1 MSDLNP
7 PEVLKKKRG
16 RKKKQKT
23 FSHQTKTKFI
33 QKKLKIGK
41 KPKAN
46 SRQINVIKPK
56 PIKNLINYQ
65 NYAPINVNQ
74 INGIKKVFPEVENE
88 FKKDNISQ
96 ENSLGQLTK
105 NFINYIKTTGKKSI
119 NINDLVN
126 ELSVKKRRI
135 YDITNVLQGIGF
147 LQKSGKNEIIW
158 TKTINNRSKS
168 KKKLSNSKK
177 VNQSNKQK
185 SNIEKLGQE
194 KSKLENEINIFK
206 DEFNSI
212 AKKEEFPK
220 YGYVTMDDLKE
231 LSINDNLN
239 LVLIKASKGTA
250 MSILNKNDI
259 KMANDKAKR
268 MIENG
273 EMNNKDSL
281 INILKKSNQLSFNC
295 PDNNS
300 LRIYKIINGEM
311 TEIKE
316 NTNNSDINN
325 SKNISLT
332 KLINNNFNINKLD
345 ESKNYNSEIN
355 YNPNYDRDN
364 LNSNINNNFVI
375 FNNNK
380 EELSFQKNSN
390 YNYPKNYLNF
400 NEWGNNQSMPNNVT
414 VNNEQKNIAVYATP
428 SSSTFNQ
435 SHISNSQIGSSF
447 NYLKIKDT
455 QAKPNSFNNKNN
467 YNLVPERLRFSPPK

>member
-7 PEVLKKKRG
+7 PDILKKKRG

-23 FSHQTKTKFI
+23 LSHQTKTKFI
-33 QKKLKIGK
+33 QKKLIIGK
-41 KPKAN
+41 KPKSN
-46 SRQINVIKPK
+46 SRQINVLKPK
-56 PIKNLINYQ
+56 PIKHLINYQ
-65 NYAPINVNQ
+65 NYAPINANQ
-74 INGIKKVFPEVENE
+74 INGINKPFPVEENG
-88 FKKDNISQ
+88 FKQDNISQ

-147 LQKSGKNEIIW
+147 LQKSGKNEIVW
-158 TKTINNRSKS
+158 TKTINNKSKS
-168 KKKLSNSKK
+168 KKKASNIKK
-177 VNQSNKQK
+177 LNQSNKQK
-185 SNIEKLGQE
+185 SNIEILEQE
-194 KSKLENEINIFK
+194 KSKLEAEINIFK

-231 LSINDNLN
+231 LSINDKLN

-268 MIENG
+268 MIECG
-273 EMNNKDSL
+273 EMNNNDSL

-295 PDNNS
+295 PDNNG
-300 LRIYKIINGEM
+300 LAIYKIRNGEI

-316 NTNNSDINN
+316 NTNNSGINN

-345 ESKNYNSEIN
+345 ESKNYNSEIK
-355 YNPNYDRDN
+355 YNTNYDRDN
-364 LNSNINNNFVI
+364 LNPNINNNLVI
-375 FNNNK
+375 LNSNK
-380 EELSFQKNSN
+380 EEFNYQKNAN
-390 YNYPKNYLNF
+390 YNYQKNYLNF
-400 NEWGNNQSMPNNVT
+400 NEWGNNQTMQNNVT
-414 VNNEQKNIAVYATP
+414 VNNEQKNIAVYTTP

-435 SHISNSQIGSSF
+435 SHITNSQPGSSF
-447 NYLKIKDT
+447 NYLNFKNIQT
-455 QAKPNSFNNKNN
+455 KPNTYNNKNN

>member
-1 MSDLNP
+1 MSDINP
-7 PEVLKKKRG
+7 PDILKKKRG
-16 RKKKQKT
+16 RKKKQKSL
-23 FSHQTKTKFI
+23 SHQTKTKFI
-33 QKKLKIGK
+33 PKKLKIGK
-41 KPKAN
+41 KPKTN
-46 SRQINVIKPK
+46 SRLINVIKPK

-65 NYAPINVNQ
+65 NYAPINANQ
-74 INGIKKVFPEVENE
+74 INGINKAFPEEENE
-88 FKKDNISQ
+88 YKKDNLSQ

-147 LQKSGKNEIIW
+147 LQKSGKNEIVW
-158 TKTINNRSKS
+158 TKTINNKSKS
-168 KKKLSNSKK
+168 KKKSSNTKK

-185 SNIEKLGQE
+185 SNVEILEQE
-194 KSKLENEINIFK
+194 KSKLEAEINIFK

-212 AKKEEFPK
+212 AKKEEFPQ
-220 YGYVTMDDLKE
+220 YGYVTKDDLKE
-231 LSINDNLN
+231 LSINDKLN

-250 MSILNKNDI
+250 MSILSKNDI

-273 EMNNKDSL
+273 EMNNNDSL

-295 PDNNS
+295 PDNCG
-300 LRIYKIINGEM
+300 LTIYKVRNGEI
-311 TEIKE
+311 TEIRE

-332 KLINNNFNINKLD
+332 KFLNSNFNINKLD
-345 ESKNYNSEIN
+345 EKKNNNSEIN
-355 YNPNYDRDN
+355 YNANYDRDN
-364 LNSNINNNFVI
+364 FNSNINNNFAI
-375 FNNNK
+375 INNNK
-380 EELSFQKNSN
+380 EELSYQKNSN
-390 YNYPKNYLNF
+390 YNYKKNYLNF
-400 NEWGNNQSMPNNVT
+400 NEWGNNQTLPNNVT

-435 SHISNSQIGSSF
+435 SQITNSQLGSSF
-447 NYLKIKDT
+447 NYLNIKNT
-455 QAKPNSFNNKNN
+455 QAKPISYNNKNN

>member
-16 RKKKQKT
+16 RKKKQKIL
-23 FSHQTKTKFI
+23 SHQTKTKFI

-41 KPKAN
+41 KPKGN
-46 SRQINVIKPK
+46 SLQINVIKPK
-56 PIKNLINYQ
+56 PIKNLINNQ
-65 NYAPINVNQ
+65 NYAPINVTQ
-74 INGIKKVFPEVENE
+74 IKGINKVFPEVENE
-88 FKKDNISQ
+88 FKKDNICQ

-158 TKTINNRSKS
+158 TQTINNKSKS
-168 KKKLSNSKK
+168 KKKSSNSKK

-185 SNIEKLGQE
+185 SNIEILEQE
-194 KSKLENEINIFK
+194 KFKLDTDINSFK

-220 YGYVTMDDLKE
+220 YGYVTKNDLKE

-259 KMANDKAKR
+259 KLANDKAKR

-273 EMNNKDSL
+273 EMNNNDSL

-295 PDNNS
+295 PDNS
-300 LRIYKIINGEM
+300 GLTIYKIRNGEI
-311 TEIKE
+311 TEIRE
-316 NTNNSDINN
+316 NVNNSGIYNN
-325 SKNISLT
+325 KNISLT

-355 YNPNYDRDN
+355 YNANYDRDN
-364 LNSNINNNFVI
+364 LNSNINNNFVNL
-375 FNNNK
+375 NNNK
-380 EELSFQKNSN
+380 EELNYQKISN
-390 YNYPKNYLNF
+390 YNYQKNYLNF
-400 NEWGNNQSMPNNVT
+400 NEWGNNQTMPHNVT

-428 SSSTFNQ
+428 SSSTFTQ
-435 SHISNSQIGSSF
+435 SHISNSQLGNNF
-447 NYLKIKDT
+447 NYLNIKNT

>member
-1 MSDLNP
+1 MSDLKP

-16 RKKKQKT
+16 RKKKQKIL
-23 FSHQTKTKFI
+23 SHQTKTKFI

-46 SRQINVIKPK
+46 SLQINVIKPK
-56 PIKNLINYQ
+56 PIKNLINNQ

-74 INGIKKVFPEVENE
+74 IKGINKVIPEVENE
-88 FKKDNISQ
+88 FKKDNICQ

-158 TKTINNRSKS
+158 TKTINNKSKS
-168 KKKLSNSKK
+168 KKKSSNSKK
-177 VNQSNKQK
+177 VNQRNKQK
-185 SNIEKLGQE
+185 SNVEILEQE
-194 KSKLENEINIFK
+194 KFKLDTEINSFK

-220 YGYVTMDDLKE
+220 YGYVTKNDVKE

-259 KMANDKAKR
+259 KLANDKAKR

-273 EMNNKDSL
+273 EMNNNDSL

-295 PDNNS
+295 PDNS
-300 LRIYKIINGEM
+300 GLTIYKIRNGEI
-311 TEIKE
+311 TEIRE
-316 NTNNSDINN
+316 NANNSGIYNN
-325 SKNISLT
+325 KNISIT

-355 YNPNYDRDN
+355 YNTNYDRDN
-364 LNSNINNNFVI
+364 LNPNINNNFVNL
-375 FNNNK
+375 NNNK
-380 EELSFQKNSN
+380 EELNYQKNSN
-390 YNYPKNYLNF
+390 YNYQKNYLNF
-400 NEWGNNQSMPNNVT
+400 NEWGNNQTMPHNVT
-414 VNNEQKNIAVYATP
+414 VNN
-428 SSSTFNQ
+428 
-435 SHISNSQIGSSF
+435 
-447 NYLKIKDT
+447 
-455 QAKPNSFNNKNN
+455 
-467 YNLVPERLRFSPPK
+467 

>member
-1 MSDLNP
+1 VKELC
-7 PEVLKKKRG
+7 VKKRRIYDITNVLQG
-16 RKKKQKT
+16 INY
-23 FSHQTKTKFI
+23 I

-46 SRQINVIKPK
+46 SLHINVIKPK

-74 INGIKKVFPEVENE
+74 INGINKVFPEVENE

-158 TKTINNRSKS
+158 TKTINNKSKS
-168 KKKLSNSKK
+168 KKKSSNSKK

-185 SNIEKLGQE
+185 SNVEILEQE
-194 KSKLENEINIFK
+194 KFKLDTEINSFK

-220 YGYVTMDDLKE
+220 YGYVTKNDLKE

-295 PDNNS
+295 PDNS
-300 LRIYKIINGEM
+300 GLTIYKIRNGEI
-311 TEIKE
+311 TEIRE
-316 NTNNSDINN
+316 NVNNSGIYNN
-325 SKNISLT
+325 KNISLT

-355 YNPNYDRDN
+355 YNANYDRDN
-364 LNSNINNNFVI
+364 LNSNINNNFVNL
-375 FNNNK
+375 NNNK
-380 EELSFQKNSN
+380 EELNYQKISN
-390 YNYPKNYLNF
+390 YNYQKNYLNF
-400 NEWGNNQSMPNNVT
+400 NEWGNNQTMPHNVT

-428 SSSTFNQ
+428 SSSTFTQ
-435 SHISNSQIGSSF
+435 SHISNSQLGNNF
-447 NYLKIKDT
+447 NYLNIKNT

>member
-16 RKKKQKT
+16 RKKKQKIL
-23 FSHQTKTKFI
+23 SHQTKTKFI

-46 SRQINVIKPK
+46 SLQINVIKPK
-56 PIKNLINYQ
+56 PIKKNYQ

-74 INGIKKVFPEVENE
+74 IKGINKVFPEVENE
-88 FKKDNISQ
+88 FKKDNICQ

-105 NFINYIKTTGKKSI
+105 NFIHYIKTTGKKSI

-158 TKTINNRSKS
+158 TKTINNKSKS
-168 KKKLSNSKK
+168 KKKSSNSKK

-185 SNIEKLGQE
+185 SNLEILEQDEFKLD
-194 KSKLENEINIFK
+194 NEINSFK

-220 YGYVTMDDLKE
+220 YGYVTKNDLKE

-239 LVLIKASKGTA
+239 LVLIKASKGTT

-259 KMANDKAKR
+259 KLANDKAKR

-273 EMNNKDSL
+273 EMNNNDSL

-295 PDNNS
+295 PDNS
-300 LRIYKIINGEM
+300 GLTIYKIRNGEI
-311 TEIKE
+311 TEIRE
-316 NTNNSDINN
+316 NANNSGIYNN
-325 SKNISLT
+325 KNISLT

-355 YNPNYDRDN
+355 YNANYDRDN
-364 LNSNINNNFVI
+364 LNSNINNNFVNL
-375 FNNNK
+375 NNNK
-380 EELSFQKNSN
+380 EELNYQKNSN
-390 YNYPKNYLNF
+390 YNYQKNYLNF
-400 NEWGNNQSMPNNVT
+400 NEWGNNQTMPHNVT

-428 SSSTFNQ
+428 SSSSFTQ
-435 SHISNSQIGSSF
+435 SHISNSQIGNNF
-447 NYLKIKDT
+447 NYLNIKNT

>member
-7 PEVLKKKRG
+7 PDVLNKKRG

-23 FSHQTKTKFI
+23 LSHQTKTKFI

-74 INGIKKVFPEVENE
+74 INGINKVFPEVENE

-158 TKTINNRSKS
+158 TKTINNKSKS
-168 KKKLSNSKK
+168 KKKSSNTKK

-185 SNIEKLGQE
+185 SNIEILEQE
-194 KSKLENEINIFK
+194 KFELDIEINSFK

-231 LSINDNLN
+231 LSINDKLN

-268 MIENG
+268 MIESG
-273 EMNNKDSL
+273 EMNNNDSL

-295 PDNNS
+295 PDNS
-300 LRIYKIINGEM
+300 GLTIYKIRNGEI
-311 TEIKE
+311 TEIRE
-316 NTNNSDINN
+316 NTNSSGINN
-325 SKNISLT
+325 SKNISIT
-332 KLINNNFNINKLD
+332 KIINNNFNINKLD

-355 YNPNYDRDN
+355 YNINYDRDN
-364 LNSNINNNFVI
+364 LNQNINNNFVI
-375 FNNNK
+375 LNNNK
-380 EELSFQKNSN
+380 EEFSYQKNSN
-390 YNYPKNYLNF
+390 YNYQKNYLNF
-400 NEWGNNQSMPNNVT
+400 NEWGNNQAMQNNVT

-435 SHISNSQIGSSF
+435 SLITNSQPGSSF
-447 NYLKIKDT
+447 NYLNYKNT
-455 QAKPNSFNNKNN
+455 QVKPNSYNNKNN

>member
-16 RKKKQKT
+16 RKKKQKIL
-23 FSHQTKTKFI
+23 SHQTKTKFI

-46 SRQINVIKPK
+46 SLQINVIKPK
-56 PIKNLINYQ
+56 PIKKNYQ

-74 INGIKKVFPEVENE
+74 IKGINKVFPEVENE
-88 FKKDNISQ
+88 FKKDNICQ

-105 NFINYIKTTGKKSI
+105 NFIHYIKTTGKKSI

-158 TKTINNRSKS
+158 TKTINNKSKS
-168 KKKLSNSKK
+168 KKKSSNSKK

-185 SNIEKLGQE
+185 SNLEILEQDEFKLD
-194 KSKLENEINIFK
+194 NEINSFK

-220 YGYVTMDDLKE
+220 YGYVTKNDLKE

-239 LVLIKASKGTA
+239 LVLIKASKGTT

-259 KMANDKAKR
+259 KLANDKAKR

-273 EMNNKDSL
+273 EMNNNDSL

-295 PDNNS
+295 PDNNG
-300 LRIYKIINGEM
+300 LTIYKIRNGEI
-311 TEIKE
+311 TEIRE
-316 NTNNSDINN
+316 NANNSGIYNN
-325 SKNISLT
+325 KNISLT

-355 YNPNYDRDN
+355 YNANYDRDN
-364 LNSNINNNFVI
+364 LNSNINNNFVNL
-375 FNNNK
+375 NNNK
-380 EELSFQKNSN
+380 EELNYQKNSN
-390 YNYPKNYLNF
+390 YNYQKNYLNF
-400 NEWGNNQSMPNNVT
+400 NEWGNNQTMPHNVT

-428 SSSTFNQ
+428 SSSSFTQ
-435 SHISNSQIGSSF
+435 SHISNSQIGNNF
-447 NYLKIKDT
+447 NYLNIKNT

>member
-16 RKKKQKT
+16 RKKKQKIL
-23 FSHQTKTKFI
+23 SHQTKTKFI

-41 KPKAN
+41 KPKGN
-46 SRQINVIKPK
+46 SLQINVIKPK
-56 PIKNLINYQ
+56 PIKNLINNQ
-65 NYAPINVNQ
+65 NYAPINVTQ
-74 INGIKKVFPEVENE
+74 IKGINKVFPEVENE
-88 FKKDNISQ
+88 FKKDNICQ

-158 TKTINNRSKS
+158 TKTINNKSKS
-168 KKKLSNSKK
+168 KKKSSNSKK

-185 SNIEKLGQE
+185 SNIEILEQE
-194 KSKLENEINIFK
+194 KFKLDTDINSFK

-220 YGYVTMDDLKE
+220 YGYVTKNDLKE

-259 KMANDKAKR
+259 KLANDKAKR

-273 EMNNKDSL
+273 EMNNNDSL

-295 PDNNS
+295 PDNS
-300 LRIYKIINGEM
+300 GLTIYKIRNGEI
-311 TEIKE
+311 TEIRE
-316 NTNNSDINN
+316 NANNSGIYNN
-325 SKNISLT
+325 KNISLT

-355 YNPNYDRDN
+355 YNANYDRDN
-364 LNSNINNNFVI
+364 LNSNINNNFVNL
-375 FNNNK
+375 NNNK
-380 EELSFQKNSN
+380 EELNYQKISN
-390 YNYPKNYLNF
+390 YNYQKNYLNF
-400 NEWGNNQSMPNNVT
+400 NEWGNNQTMPHNVT

-428 SSSTFNQ
+428 SSSTFTQ
-435 SHISNSQIGSSF
+435 SHISNSQLGNNF
-447 NYLKIKDT
+447 NYLNIKNT